1 MRHLTSLRGKNRTRS
16 CVERRR
22 VLACA
27 QTFVVA
33 FIAIALAGTAIP
45 AAAKPLRFE
54 QPSASCTPV
63 LGGWLHTSGAWIV
76 DARGCE
82 VHLVSVN
89 WYGMETTNYVPA
101 GLNFQ
106 PYKSILAVIKQLG
119 FNSVRLPVSEQM
131 VRYNSKLRVKSGY
144 IKKDPELKGLHPLQ
158 VLDRIVAEAHRL
170 GLLIILDNHSSA
182 ASSPRRSTIEALW
195 NRYTQKGWIHDWET
209 LAARYKNN
217 PTIVGYDLRNEPHTN
232 GPGPWTLK
240 AYLKQGA
247 TWGKYPSKLWNPAT
261 NWPAAATKA
270 GNALL
275 AINPH
280 ALIFVEG
287 VELYPDP
294 TKKGGAEAY
303 WWGSILKGVALEP
316 VILKVPH
323 QLVYSTHEWGPWK
336 GSSARF
342 TKKSTYKSMVKIM
355 TANWGFITQSKD
367 PRIQAPIWLG
377 EFNTCNTSA
386 KCAQNKKPGSQ
397 GLWFQWMLEYLKN
410 NPQIGWSY
418 FPINGTNAA
427 NQPSNNSILNPAWS
441 KPQLTGLMTGLKKAM
456 GQPGKLVQLRRP

>member
-1 MRHLTSLRGKNRTRS
+1 MRHLIPLCGKKQTRS
-16 CVERRR
+16 CVPGRRTGASSLALVAGSIVL
-22 VLACA
+22 VLAA
-27 QTFVVA
+27 
-33 FIAIALAGTAIP
+33 TAIP
-45 AAAKPLRFE
+45 AAAKPMRTLD
-54 QPSASCTPV
+54 PGTSCTPT

-76 DARGCE
+76 DAHGCE
-82 VHLVSVN
+82 VHLLSVN
-89 WYGMETTNYVPA
+89 WYGMETTDYVPA

-106 PYKSILAVIKQLG
+106 SYKSILALIKQLG
-119 FNSVRLPVSEQM
+119 FNSIRLPLSEQL
-131 VRYNSKLRVKSGY
+131 VRDNSKLHVKPRY

-158 VLDRIVAEAHRL
+158 VLDRIVTEAHRI

-182 ASSPRRSTIEALW
+182 ASSPRHSVIEALW
-195 NRYTQKGWIHDWET
+195 NRYTQKRWLQDWET
-209 LAARYKNN
+209 LAKRYKSN
-217 PTIVGYDLRNEPHTN
+217 PTVIGFDLRNEPHTN

-261 NWPAAATKA
+261 DWAAAATKA

-287 VELYPDP
+287 VELYPSP
-294 TKKGGAEAY
+294 TIKGGAEAY
-303 WWGSILKGVALEP
+303 WWGSILKGVAVDP

-323 QLVYSTHEWGPWK
+323 QLVYSAHEWGPWK
-336 GSSARF
+336 GSSGRF

-355 TANWGFITQSKD
+355 TANWAFVTQSKD

-377 EFNTCNTSA
+377 EFNTCNTNT
-386 KCAQNKKPGSQ
+386 KCAQSKKPGSQ
-397 GLWFQWMLEYLKN
+397 GLWFQWMVQYLKS
-410 NPQIGWSY
+410 NPEIGWSY
-418 FPINGTNAA
+418 FPINGTNSA

-441 KPQLTGLMTGLKKAM
+441 KPRLAGLMSGLKKAM
-456 GQPGKLVQLRRP
+456 GQPGKVAPTQ